1 MKIAL
6 SIILSLC
13 AGLAAAQSAPAP
25 APARQDPAALRQV
38 VEQYLQTQSAGLP
51 GTVTITVGALDARMA
66 LAACAAP
73 EAFQQP
79 GARAWGKTTVG
90 VRCAAPTAWTV
101 YIQAQ
106 VGVQAEY
113 VAAAMPLAQ
122 GQAIDAAQLVM
133 VKGDLAALPNSVL
146 TDMAQAVGKTSTMS
160 LPSGAPLRADQL
172 RSKPVVQQGQAVKVV
187 SGGAGFQVSAEAKA
201 IGSAGEGQVVQV
213 RTPGG
218 AILSGVARAGGL
230 VEVVF

>member
-25 APARQDPAALRQV
+25 APARQDPTALRQV